1 MRVAALVAVAC
12 SLLAAAG
19 PASAYVPTCGYAELN
34 RRTDEWQHLDAHV
47 RIRSRDAVPD
57 GAAEG
62 PASPATEV
70 GALHWHVDFDANG
83 NPERRTD
90 PKNVTVVSTYGVMNR
105 LETVTYPEPGLTVAY
120 PYPLSTAYAYDGNGN
135 VEKVTERK
143 KVSADATVEE
153 VTDPEYDGLGRL
165 WSEQRYDGKIVRY
178 EYDAKGNRKKV
189 TDPDQV
195 ATEYGYDA
203 QDRLETATTPA
214 GQATYRYWPDG
225 LLKGT
230 SLPSGLAEARCYDP
244 AGGVVAIVTAKGAI
258 GEGCPNPAQ
267 MVSRFDYGYDV
278 NGNRLSQLERRTAP
292 GSASVGAT
300 EETTY
305 GYDALDR
312 LVGVAYPDKTVLYQ
326 LDAVGNRIRERV
338 APTAGVLAIT
348 VAAFTALGTT
358 GLTSDL
364 MAVITRIEPAART
377 RSGGTSPPCS
387 TA

>member
-12 SLLAAAG
+12 SLLAAPEPAG
-19 PASAYVPTCGYAELN
+19 ADAHVHRDLTTHDALN

-90 PKNVTVVSTYGVMNR
+90 PKNVTVVSTYGVLNR

-244 AGGVVAIVTAKGAI
+244 AGGVGS
-258 GEGCPNPAQ
+258 CP
-267 MVSRFDYGYDV
+267 
-278 NGNRLSQLERRTAP
+278 
-292 GSASVGAT
+292 
-300 EETTY
+300 
-305 GYDALDR
+305 
-312 LVGVAYPDKTVLYQ
+312 
-326 LDAVGNRIRERV
+326 
-338 APTAGVLAIT
+338 
-348 VAAFTALGTT
+348 
-358 GLTSDL
+358 
-364 MAVITRIEPAART
+364 
-377 RSGGTSPPCS
+377 
-387 TA
+387 